1 MIEMLRVVE
10 IEINGFC
17 NRKCP
22 WCPNSKIDRKKNN
35 PMPFMTYMKVI
46 RELKKHNF
54 QGTISYSRNNEP
66 FADFRQLRAYTLAAA
81 IMLPKVRLVTNTNGD
96 FLTKTKILLSGIDEL
111 SIMDYDCKGM
121 EKCKQQLL
129 DWKATITDVI
139 NNVIY
144 ADLNGVKI
152 AYCTDWP
159 KNTVLEDK
167 GGFLKK
173 EGALKNMEF
182 RADLALRD
190 YPCVDPAYFLAI
202 DYDGSV
208 MPCCQMRHDNPEH
221 KDFILGNVAKDK
233 IEDILQS
240 KKYIEILGNTSLC
253 TGKDLP
259 LPCQHCQKGVGRYTR
274 DNPSIYFS
282 ERYRNGVGPENV
294 NRSLYTCPH
303 EEQQTTE

>member
-10 IEINGFC
+10 IEINGYC
-17 NRKCP
+17 NRKCK
-22 WCPNSKIDRKKNN
+22 WCPNSKIDRSKSM
-35 PMPFMTYMKVI
+35 PMPFKTYMKVI
-46 RELKKHNF
+46 RELKKHKF
-54 QGTISYSRNNEP
+54 KGTISYSRNNEP
-66 FADFRQLRAYTLAAA
+66 FADFKMLRAYTLAAG
-81 IMLPKVRLVTNTNGD
+81 IMLPKARIVSNTNGD

-121 EKCKQQLL
+121 ENCKRQLEIWGAKIE
-129 DWKATITDVI
+129 DII

-144 ADLNGVKI
+144 ANLNGVKI

-173 EGALKNMEF
+173 EGALANAEF

-208 MPCCQMRHDNPEH
+208 MPCCQMRHDNPAHE
-221 KDFILGNVAKDK
+221 DFILGNVNTDSL
-233 IEDILQS
+233 EDILQS

-253 TGKDLP
+253 TGEDLP

-274 DNPSIYFS
+274 ENPSIYLVKDI
-282 ERYRNGVGPENV
+282 EMELDQKNV
-294 NRSLYTCPH
+294 DRSIYTSPH
-303 EEQQTTE
+303 

>member
-10 IEINGFC
+10 IEINSFC
-17 NRKCP
+17 NRRCP
-22 WCPNSKIDRKKNN
+22 WCPNSKIDRRKNN

-46 RELKKHNF
+46 RELKKHDF

-81 IMLPKVRLVTNTNGD
+81 IMLPKARLVTNTNGD

-129 DWKATITDVI
+129 DWKATITDII

-173 EGALKNMEF
+173 EGALKEMEF

-190 YPCVDPAYFLAI
+190 YPCLDPAYFLAI

-253 TGKDLP
+253 IGKDLP

-282 ERYRNGVGPENV
+282 ERYRNGVGPEDV

-303 EEQQTTE
+303 EEQQITE

>member
-10 IEINGFC
+10 IEINSFC

-22 WCPNSKIDRKKNN
+22 WCPNSKIDRSKKT
-35 PMPFMTYMKVI
+35 PLPFMTYMKVI
-46 RELKKHNF
+46 RELKKHDF

-81 IMLPKVRLVTNTNGD
+81 IMLPKARLVTNTNGD

-282 ERYRNGVGPENV
+282 ERYRKGVGPEDV

-303 EEQQTTE
+303 EEQQITE

>member
-10 IEINGFC
+10 IEINGYC
-17 NRKCP
+17 NRKCK
-22 WCPNSKIDRKKNN
+22 WCPNSKIDRSKSM
-35 PMPFMTYMKVI
+35 PMPFKTYMKVI
-46 RELKKHNF
+46 RELKKHKF
-54 QGTISYSRNNEP
+54 KGTISYSRNNEP
-66 FADFRQLRAYTLAAA
+66 FADFKMLRAYTLAAG
-81 IMLPKVRLVTNTNGD
+81 IMLPKARIVSNTNGD

-121 EKCKQQLL
+121 ENCKKQLEIWGAKIE
-129 DWKATITDVI
+129 DII

-144 ADLNGVKI
+144 ANLNGVKI

-173 EGALKNMEF
+173 EGALANAEF

-208 MPCCQMRHDNPEH
+208 MPCCQMRHDNPAHE
-221 KDFILGNVAKDK
+221 DFILGNVNTDSL
-233 IEDILQS
+233 EEILQS
-240 KKYIEILGNTSLC
+240 KKYIELLGNTSLC

-259 LPCQHCQKGVGRYTR
+259 LPCQHCHKGVGRYTR
-274 DNPSIYFS
+274 ESPSIYFS
-282 ERYRNGVGPENV
+282 ERYRNGVGPEEC
-294 NRSLYTCPH
+294 R
-303 EEQQTTE
+303 

>member
-10 IEINGFC
+10 IEINGYC
-17 NRKCP
+17 NRKCK
-22 WCPNSKIDRKKNN
+22 WCPNSKIDRSKSM
-35 PMPFMTYMKVI
+35 PMPFKTYMKVI
-46 RELKKHNF
+46 RELKKHKF
-54 QGTISYSRNNEP
+54 KGTISYSRNNEP
-66 FADFRQLRAYTLAAA
+66 FADFKMLRAYTLAAG
-81 IMLPKVRLVTNTNGD
+81 IMLPKARIVSNTNGD

-121 EKCKQQLL
+121 ENCKRQLEIWGAKIE
-129 DWKATITDVI
+129 DII

-144 ADLNGVKI
+144 ANLNGVKI

-173 EGALKNMEF
+173 EGALANAEF

-208 MPCCQMRHDNPEH
+208 MPCCQMRHDNPAHE
-221 KDFILGNVAKDK
+221 DFILGNVNTNSL
-233 IEDILQS
+233 EDILQS

-253 TGKDLP
+253 TGEDLP

-274 DNPSIYFS
+274 ENPSIYFS
-282 ERYRNGVGPENV
+282 ERYRNGVGPEEC
-294 NRSLYTCPH
+294 R
-303 EEQQTTE
+303 

>member
-10 IEINGFC
+10 IEINSFC
-17 NRKCP
+17 NRRCP
-22 WCPNSKIDRKKNN
+22 WCPNSKIDRRKNN

-81 IMLPKVRLVTNTNGD
+81 IMLPKARLVTNTNGD
-96 FLTKTKILLSGIDEL
+96 FLTKTRILLSGIDEL

-282 ERYRNGVGPENV
+282 ERYRKGVGPEDV

-303 EEQQTTE
+303 EEQQITE

>member
-1 MIEMLRVVE
+1 
-10 IEINGFC
+10 
-17 NRKCP
+17 
-22 WCPNSKIDRKKNN
+22 
-35 PMPFMTYMKVI
+35 
-46 RELKKHNF
+46 
-54 QGTISYSRNNEP
+54 
-66 FADFRQLRAYTLAAA
+66 
-81 IMLPKVRLVTNTNGD
+81 
-96 FLTKTKILLSGIDEL
+96 
-111 SIMDYDCKGM
+111 MDYDCKGM

-173 EGALKNMEF
+173 EGALKEMEF

-190 YPCVDPAYFLAI
+190 YPCLDPAYFLAI

-282 ERYRNGVGPENV
+282 ERYRNGVGPEDV